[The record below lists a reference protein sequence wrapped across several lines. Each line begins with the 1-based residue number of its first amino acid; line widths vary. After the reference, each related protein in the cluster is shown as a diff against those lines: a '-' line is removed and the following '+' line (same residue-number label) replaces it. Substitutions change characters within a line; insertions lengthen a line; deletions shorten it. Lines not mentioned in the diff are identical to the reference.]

1 MKFVIRAGGIGTR
14 LWPFSRKN
22 RPKQFHAMAGSTTML
37 QDAVARIAPIGHGED
52 VFVSTGEAMA
62 DLVQTQLPDLSAEH
76 LLIEPALRNTG
87 PAVGLECALLEARF
101 PGCVVASLGSDHY
114 IGKNEEFCRLLQAA
128 EAAIE
133 SHPDYLFTLG
143 VTPTR
148 AETGYGYIRR
158 GALLETVRDVEI
170 HAVDAFT
177 EKPDIARAQ
186 EYVESGQYLWNS
198 NMFVWKAETVL
209 NLFARY
215 EPEMYQILERIG
227 QAVGSGREREVIA
240 EAYPQLKAVAIDNA
254 IIERAE
260 KVATIESDIEWG
272 DIGTWAALTDVLP
285 TDEQGNLFSAQV
297 VALDS
302 QNTTVYAPS
311 GKVVA
316 LIGMEDVVV
325 VDTEDALLI
334 CRKDEA
340 QRVRD
345 VLETLEKSGESR
357 YS

>member
-1 MKFVIRAGGIGTR
+1 
-14 LWPFSRKN
+14 
-22 RPKQFHAMAGSTTML
+22 ML
-37 QDAVARIAPIGHGED
+37 QDAVARIAPIGHCED
-52 VFVSTGEAMA
+52 VFVSTGVAMA
-62 DLVQTQLPDLSAEH
+62 DLVRTQLPDLSAEH

-101 PGCVVASLGSDHY
+101 PDCVVASLGSDHY
-114 IGKNEEFCRLLQAA
+114 IGNSEEFCRLLQVA
-128 EAAIE
+128 EAALE
-133 SHPDYLFTLG
+133 SYPDYLFTLG

-158 GALLETVRDVEI
+158 GSLLEPVRQVDIYTVN
-170 HAVDAFT
+170 AFT
-177 EKPDIARAQ
+177 EKPDITRAQ
-186 EYVESGQYLWNS
+186 EYVKSGQYLWNS
-198 NMFVWKAETVL
+198 NMFVWKAATVL
-209 NLFARY
+209 DLFARY

-227 QAVGSGREREVIA
+227 CSVGSGREREVIA
-240 EAYPQLKAVAIDNA
+240 EAYPELKAVAIDNA

-260 KVATIESDIEWG
+260 KVATIEADIEWG

-285 TDEQGNLFSAQV
+285 TDEEGNLFSAQV

-302 QNTTVYAPS
+302 RDATVYAPS
-311 GKVVA
+311 DKVVA

-334 CRKDEA
+334 CKKDEA

-345 VLETLEKSGESR
+345 VLEALEKSGEDR

>member
-1 MKFVIRAGGIGTR
+1 
-14 LWPFSRKN
+14 
-22 RPKQFHAMAGSTTML
+22 ML
-37 QDAVARIAPIGHGED
+37 QDAVARIAPVGHGED
-52 VFVSTGEAMA
+52 VFVSTGVAMA
-62 DLVQTQLPDLSAEH
+62 DLVRKQLPDLSAEH

-114 IGKNEEFCRLLQAA
+114 IGKNEEFRRLLQAA

-133 SHPDYLFTLG
+133 SYPDYLFMLG

-158 GALLETVRDVEI
+158 GSLLETVSQVDI
-170 HAVDAFT
+170 HTVNSFT
-177 EKPDIARAQ
+177 EKPDITRAR
-186 EYVESGQYLWNS
+186 EYVKSGQYLWNS
-198 NMFVWKAETVL
+198 NMFVWKAATVL
-209 NLFARY
+209 DLFARY
-215 EPEMYQILERIG
+215 EPEMYQILEHIG
-227 QAVGSGREREVIA
+227 RSVGTGREREVIA
-240 EAYPQLKAVAIDNA
+240 EAYPELKAVAIDNA

-260 KVATIESDIEWG
+260 KVATIEADIEWG

-285 TDEQGNLFSAQV
+285 TDEEGNLFSAQV

-302 QNTTVYAPS
+302 RDATVYAPS
-311 GKVVA
+311 DKVVA

-334 CRKDEA
+334 CKKDEA

-345 VLETLEKSGESR
+345 VLEVLENSGVDR